1 MTTTRKGQFK
11 AGTSGNPAGRPK
23 GARGRV
29 SFAIDK
35 ALEGKA
41 TALTDKAVE
50 LALGGDVTALRI
62 CMDRIAPVR
71 RDRPITFPMP
81 PIETTDDL
89 AKAGRALLGQVATGE
104 ITPAEAGDV
113 MKLFD
118 GLARTIEVA
127 EIERRL
133 KAVEEGM
140 TR

>member
-1 MTTTRKGQFK
+1 MTGARKGQFK

-23 GARGRV
+23 GLRNRLSV
-29 SFAIDK
+29 AIDK
-35 ALEGKA
+35 KLEAEAEALAG
-41 TALTDKAVE
+41 KAVE

-81 PIETTDDL
+81 PIKTTDDL
-89 AKAGRALLGQVATGE
+89 VEAGRALVGQVAAGE

-127 EIERRL
+127 ELERRVT
-133 KAVEEGM
+133 AIEEAG